1 MMPSDSSY
9 IPQAQPAPA
18 AVRTRRTSIGLPA
31 CASTSDRRFP
41 LTPEGAAILVERGF
55 DVRIQSG
62 AAADIHYPDSKYLK
76 AGASVVS
83 RQEALSADIVIHLAP
98 LGAADIRMMRRGAML
113 LSILHAEQLTAEN
126 VRELLN
132 RNIIAVAIDLMR
144 DREGHTPFYDILMEV
159 DGRASMTLA
168 ASMFASKQ
176 GKGILLGGVAGVN
189 PCEVTILGSGIAAIA
204 AAGSALG
211 LGAKVNIFDSDVYRI
226 RAASRLLGQ
235 GVSISSPH
243 PQVLE
248 KALRTADAVIA
259 TPQSRGPIIGADLV
273 EVMKKG
279 VVVMDIDYDTVHTF
293 PSLPAVDISTAD
305 HAAPTDADGRRIC
318 YINLGNAVPRTAAMA
333 LTDTLLCLMDEIM
346 SCEGAA
352 NTVKLLPGLQCAV
365 YTFLGK
371 PVNRRVADIVKM
383 RPIDI
388 SLLLNCS

>member
-1 MMPSDSSY
+1 M
-9 IPQAQPAPA
+9 
-18 AVRTRRTSIGLPA
+18 
-31 CASTSDRRFP
+31 
-41 LTPEGAAILVERGF
+41 
-55 DVRIQSG
+55 
-62 AAADIHYPDSKYLK
+62 
-76 AGASVVS
+76 
-83 RQEALSADIVIHLAP
+83 
-98 LGAADIRMMRRGAML
+98 
-113 LSILHAEQLTAEN
+113 
-126 VRELLN
+126 
-132 RNIIAVAIDLMR
+132 
-144 DREGHTPFYDILMEV
+144 
-159 DGRASMTLA
+159 
-168 ASMFASKQ
+168 
-176 GKGILLGGVAGVN
+176 
-189 PCEVTILGSGIAAIA
+189 
-204 AAGSALG
+204 
-211 LGAKVNIFDSDVYRI
+211 
-226 RAASRLLGQ
+226 
-235 GVSISSPH
+235 
-243 PQVLE
+243 LE

-259 TPQSRGPIIGADLV
+259 TPQSRGPVIGADLV